1 MAKKK
6 EKKRKRKKML
16 RYQKDAN
23 DKLFA
28 VIGLGRMGSKVAINL
43 AEGGAEVIAIDSN
56 MQKVEEHKDL
66 VGHAICLDST
76 DEEAMKKAGIQDVD
90 VAVIALGNNV
100 EANILTT
107 ALVKDLGVEY
117 IVARASSTLQER
129 ILRRMGTDR
138 VIFPEKAIGEQIAR
152 NLLAPG
158 LIEIVSLISG
168 HSLAQVIADERLAGK
183 SLRELDLRAKHGVH
197 VVTIQKNEPS
207 EEKGIEFKKKISSL
221 PDPDYV
227 IEEGDIMMVVGT
239 EDDIKKFTEQ

>member
-1 MAKKK
+1 M
-6 EKKRKRKKML
+6 
-16 RYQKDAN
+16 N
-23 DKLFA
+23 NKLFA
-28 VIGLGRMGSKVAINL
+28 VIGLGRMGSRVATSL
-43 AEGGAEVIAIDSN
+43 TEGGAEVIAIDSD

-76 DEEAMKKAGIQDVD
+76 DEEAMKKAGLQDVD

-107 ALVKDLGVEY
+107 ALVKDIGVSH
-117 IVARASSTLQER
+117 IIARASSSLQER
-129 ILRRMGTDR
+129 ILRRMGADV

-168 HSLAQVIADERLAGK
+168 HSLAQIVADERLAGK

-197 VVTIQKNEPS
+197 VITIQRSKSTGGNA
-207 EEKGIEFKKKISSL
+207 IEFKKKISRL

-227 IEEGDIMMVVGT
+227 IEKGDMMMVVGT
-239 EDDIKKFTEQ
+239 DEDIKKFTQQ

>member
-1 MAKKK
+1 MQKQ
-6 EKKRKRKKML
+6 KRKKKRL
-16 RYQKDAN
+16 RYQN
-23 DKLFA
+23 GGNNKLFA
-28 VIGLGRMGSKVAINL
+28 VIGLGRMGSKVATSL
-43 AEGGAEVIAIDSN
+43 AEGGAEVIAIDRD

-76 DEEAMKKAGIQDVD
+76 DEEAMRKAGLQEVD

-107 ALVKDLGVEY
+107 ALVKDLD
-117 IVARASSTLQER
+117 IKHIIARASSSLQER
-129 ILRRMGTDR
+129 ILRRMGADV

-168 HSLAQVIADERLAGK
+168 HSLAQVVADDRWSGK
-183 SLRELDLRAKHGVH
+183 SLRELDLRAKHGIH
-197 VVTIQKNEPS
+197 VVTIQKSKLTNRN
-207 EEKGIEFKKKISSL
+207 GIEFKKKISSL

-227 IEEGDIMMVVGT
+227 IEEGDLMMVVGT
-239 EDDIKKFTEQ
+239 DEDIKKFAEQ